1 MEMYLGLFFNAPLSL
16 STLKD
21 DLELTQFHSKTLIS
35 LDRNIII
42 ILPKLEMLYSTYKCI
57 KL

>member
-42 ILPKLEMLYSTYKCI
+42 IYPS
-57 KL
+57 